1 MLIITMTTVG
11 FGDLTP
17 KTMMGRFCVGIT
29 AIVGI
34 FLMALFISLVNEALM
49 LQRREKRILAYVEN
63 QGANQKLFPQYL
75 NISLLNTNK
84 KILRQSQMLFSK
96 VNQLLVAKFTVSLM
110 KLIEGWLAHKET
122 WILALL
128 TQSAGTRRRRQRWD
142 NVIVTS
148 EAFRRRSNNV

>member
-17 KTMMGRFCVGIT
+17 KTMLGRFCVGIT

-63 QGANQKLFPQYL
+63 QGM
-75 NISLLNTNK
+75 S
-84 KILRQSQMLFSK
+84 ILTSYHII
-96 VNQLLVAKFTVSLM
+96 T
-110 KLIEGWLAHKET
+110 EG
-122 WILALL
+122 
-128 TQSAGTRRRRQRWD
+128 
-142 NVIVTS
+142 
-148 EAFRRRSNNV
+148 

>member
-17 KTMMGRFCVGIT
+17 KTMLGRFCVGIT

-63 QGANQKLFPQYL
+63 QGMSILTSYYIITEGWRVQNSCVA
-75 NISLLNTNK
+75 SLYRKVCSSSRL
-84 KILRQSQMLFSK
+84 K
-96 VNQLLVAKFTVSLM
+96 VNTIWQSHHLVDSILLIHHNRHPKTNFFALILCFAYSRAKS
-110 KLIEGWLAHKET
+110 
-122 WILALL
+122 
-128 TQSAGTRRRRQRWD
+128 Q
-142 NVIVTS
+142 
-148 EAFRRRSNNV
+148 

>member
-17 KTMMGRFCVGIT
+17 KTMLGRFCVGIT

-63 QGANQKLFPQYL
+63 QGMFIPRRVTARWSSVCCVVSFYSKL
-75 NISLLNTNK
+75 
-84 KILRQSQMLFSK
+84 
-96 VNQLLVAKFTVSLM
+96 
-110 KLIEGWLAHKET
+110 
-122 WILALL
+122 
-128 TQSAGTRRRRQRWD
+128 
-142 NVIVTS
+142 
-148 EAFRRRSNNV
+148 